1 MSHRFKIAVAVIILL
16 GLVSAG
22 FLGAYIAMGAMN
34 RFYAE
39 EQADIAFDD
48 YGRLCKVSR
57 DDDADRGQSWVSVEL
72 KCFDEESYKAL
83 GRKLSGQYME
93 GGDFSSVAFPDND
106 IRARMD
112 SMDVEKRYSRGRADK
127 DCGDA
132 YAFLAVDDDGYY
144 LFFFG

>member
-1 MSHRFKIAVAVIILL
+1 MSHRVKIAVAVMILIVL
-16 GLVSAG
+16 AIAG

-34 RFYAE
+34 LFYAE
-39 EQADIAFDD
+39 EKVDVAFGD

-57 DDDADRGQSWVSVEL
+57 DDDTECSESWVSVEL
-72 KCFDEESYKAL
+72 KCFGEDSYKSL
-83 GRKLSGQYME
+83 ERRLSSQHLE

-127 DCGDA
+127 DFSDA
-132 YAFLAVDDDGYY
+132 YTFLAVDDGYY
-144 LFFFG
+144 RFFFG